1 MDINDSTALQA
12 LIEEKLRDALGAP
25 PSLHDDWNDTDL
37 DSLEVILVCQQVEDA
52 LKLEIA
58 MEEFNYEMTTANL
71 ITFIQSK
78 QNVS

>member
-12 LIEEKLRDALGAP
+12 LIEEKLRDALGTP
-25 PSLHDDWNDTDL
+25 PGLHDDWNDTDL

-58 MEEFNYEMTTANL
+58 MEDFNYEMTTANL